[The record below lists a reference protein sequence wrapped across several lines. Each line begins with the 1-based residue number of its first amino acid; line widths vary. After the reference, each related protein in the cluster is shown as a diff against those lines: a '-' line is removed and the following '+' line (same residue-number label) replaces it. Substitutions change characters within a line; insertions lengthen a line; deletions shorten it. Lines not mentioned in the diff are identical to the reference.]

1 MLVTYFSLNCLH
13 SFTTSG
19 KLESHKNNENI
30 VLLLKTPN
38 KKKTKKNEKC
48 DQVQSIT
55 CSDLECLIEKIDA
68 CKNNSEKQS
77 TTKVGKHIPSSFQCI

>member
-13 SFTTSG
+13 SFTRNG

-38 KKKTKKNEKC
+38 KKKTNKMKNMIKYN
-48 DQVQSIT
+48 QLLVQIL
-55 CSDLECLIEKIDA
+55 SD
-68 CKNNSEKQS
+68 
-77 TTKVGKHIPSSFQCI
+77 